1 MKQIKYI
8 TLAFALLTML
18 TTSCRKYVEVEQF
31 STKTLKSTSDYQLL
45 MNYRPTF
52 ESSYILPMITTD
64 DMATQNVN
72 HQNSLSSE
80 QKAAYVWATY
90 YYSGTQG
97 DVGWNNLYNQIY
109 VCNEVLTGVMSSE
122 NGTQT
127 AKLAVYAEALVQ
139 RAYAY
144 LSLVNQYGEIYN
156 PATAATQIGIP
167 MPTTPDL
174 YQPLNRKSLQVV
186 YSQIIKDVEEA
197 IPNLPN
203 VGANNG
209 HVAKVSAYALL
220 SRCYLYMRNF
230 QKAGEYADQALLI
243 QSSLNNLADYVG
255 KTSTFPTKL
264 KDPEVLLSKTSA
276 GQFRS
281 EINPELI
288 ALFGTGDLRLTLFT
302 SLNYS
307 GIPGRAY
314 IRGNFTFEGIYTGLN
329 VPEVLLN
336 RAEVYA
342 RAGDVTNTLSLLNKL
357 RKARY
362 SAAAYQDLVITDP
375 AALLP
380 AVINERRREFMGTGL
395 RWFDQRRLNLDPGLA
410 KVQTRTFAGQDYT
423 LPIGSNRY
431 IFPVNQTILDLN
443 PEIQQSP
450 R

>member
-1 MKQIKYI
+1 
-8 TLAFALLTML
+8 
-18 TTSCRKYVEVEQF
+18 
-31 STKTLKSTSDYQLL
+31 
-45 MNYRPTF
+45 
-52 ESSYILPMITTD
+52 
-64 DMATQNVN
+64 
-72 HQNSLSSE
+72 
-80 QKAAYVWATY
+80 
-90 YYSGTQG
+90 
-97 DVGWNNLYNQIY
+97 
-109 VCNEVLTGVMSSE
+109 
-122 NGTQT
+122 
-127 AKLAVYAEALVQ
+127 
-139 RAYAY
+139 
-144 LSLVNQYGEIYN
+144 
-156 PATAATQIGIP
+156 
-167 MPTTPDL
+167 
-174 YQPLNRKSLQVV
+174 
-186 YSQIIKDVEEA
+186 
-197 IPNLPN
+197 
-203 VGANNG
+203 
-209 HVAKVSAYALL
+209 
-220 SRCYLYMRNF
+220 
-230 QKAGEYADQALLI
+230 
-243 QSSLNNLADYVG
+243 
-255 KTSTFPTKL
+255 
-264 KDPEVLLSKTSA
+264 LLSKTSA

-362 SAAAYQDLVITDP
+362 TAAAYQDLVITDP

-395 RWFDQRRLNLDPGLA
+395 RWFDQRRLNLDAGLA